1 MNINESSKQEKQ
13 KVYIVLDYDAPPKN
27 SIWSVNSTIQKA
39 IESEK
44 SLNDMRVG
52 GADTKIIEENI
63 D

>member
-1 MNINESSKQEKQ
+1 MEQPKEKQ
-13 KVYIVLDYDAPPKN
+13 KVYIVLDFDTSQKN
-27 SIWSVNSTIQKA
+27 SIWSVNSTMEKA

-52 GADTKIIEENI
+52 GADTKIIIETI

>member
-1 MNINESSKQEKQ
+1 MNNQKEKQ

-27 SIWSVNSTIQKA
+27 SIWSVNSTMEKA

-44 SLNDMRVG
+44 ALNDMRVG
-52 GADTKIIEENI
+52 GADTKIIVENI